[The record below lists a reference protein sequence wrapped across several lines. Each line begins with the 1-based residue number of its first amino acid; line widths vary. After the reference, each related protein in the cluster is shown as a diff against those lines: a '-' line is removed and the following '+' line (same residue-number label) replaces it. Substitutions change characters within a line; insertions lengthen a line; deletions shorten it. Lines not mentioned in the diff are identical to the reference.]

1 MMMLQHMSPHFGG
14 GQQTTADHGPGSSPR
29 STTPSP
35 PAQSPSPSPP
45 IHQTHLPVEREY
57 PIEEQPSRIMFRRSS
72 FHEDLPHYKR
82 EPRSRPSTPPATYIG
97 HHVRE
102 ASPEVPDSYYRPRS
116 QTPPVTPTH
125 QHHRITSV
133 IQERNIIRCIK
144 EEHPLRRGSI
154 EDDQQV
160 ASQYYRDHHALRY
173 QPHHGGEPD
182 EDEYDRERHY
192 HRRPQYDDEA
202 PKEDRHHHYSSSYH
216 RRRLLKRRDSL
227 HNDPDSDYSD
237 SQAGGDTDHYPKSE
251 EEDGGRDD
259 PDRPLDLSMKIQQR
273 ERKDSGGSDSDDS
286 AGLDSD
292 GVPRDRQGRP
302 YKKSLMK
309 RYLDTE
315 IPLPPQT
322 PSPPPQQRSSS
333 QSHSLLHHGSSH
345 HQQTSSSLLASSLSQ
360 SSQQYRPLLHGL
372 LSGTHISQ
380 APYHSRGYSTSS
392 TGSLPPSPADSGV
405 SDVDSSSSGG
415 QPACSDELKARL
427 GIPLTNGGGAGSGS
441 SSNNPANSG
450 CSTVLPP
457 GSAGGDG
464 GLPSLNSS
472 SSPTSCPTSLSSSVA
487 LSAAAA
493 AAAATQQHLQQQAQ
507 AHLPPGTFL
516 RPNFY
521 HHNSPPLRYLIQRD
535 VPLTDNYHYLHSMN
549 AAAAAGYPSS
559 HFPSAA
565 PSQRVQQLSA
575 GAGNGGLSVMSQ
587 HHLHPHHPHPGQHPG
602 AHVGNGSS
610 IGAMANGLVNG
621 LHHHS
626 QNVSS
631 SCPDELSYMLE
642 LGGFPPRKLKKP
654 KKPKLE
660 MGVKRKSREGSTTYL
675 WEFLL
680 KLLQDREYCPRFIK
694 WTNREKGVFK
704 LVDSKAVSKLW
715 GMHKNKPDMNYE
727 TMGRALRYYY
737 QRGILAKVDGQRGVP
752 VCRRTEGYY
761 RDRLLG
767 HIEQVREATGG
778 GGESVTTVG
787 PVVSGTISKQT
798 HTHTMT
804 LVRFPTVPYPGQQ
817 SSPLR
822 STSV

>member
-1 MMMLQHMSPHFGG
+1 MMLQHMSPHFGG

-202 PKEDRHHHYSSSYH
+202 PEEDRHHHYSSSYH

-309 RYLDTE
+309 RYCK
-315 IPLPPQT
+315 
-322 PSPPPQQRSSS
+322 
-333 QSHSLLHHGSSH
+333 
-345 HQQTSSSLLASSLSQ
+345 
-360 SSQQYRPLLHGL
+360 Y
-372 LSGTHISQ
+372 
-380 APYHSRGYSTSS
+380 
-392 TGSLPPSPADSGV
+392 
-405 SDVDSSSSGG
+405 
-415 QPACSDELKARL
+415 AR
-427 GIPLTNGGGAGSGS
+427 
-441 SSNNPANSG
+441 
-450 CSTVLPP
+450 
-457 GSAGGDG
+457 
-464 GLPSLNSS
+464 
-472 SSPTSCPTSLSSSVA
+472 
-487 LSAAAA
+487 
-493 AAAATQQHLQQQAQ
+493 
-507 AHLPPGTFL
+507 
-516 RPNFY
+516 
-521 HHNSPPLRYLIQRD
+521 
-535 VPLTDNYHYLHSMN
+535 
-549 AAAAAGYPSS
+549 
-559 HFPSAA
+559 
-565 PSQRVQQLSA
+565 
-575 GAGNGGLSVMSQ
+575 
-587 HHLHPHHPHPGQHPG
+587 
-602 AHVGNGSS
+602 
-610 IGAMANGLVNG
+610 
-621 LHHHS
+621 
-626 QNVSS
+626 
-631 SCPDELSYMLE
+631 
-642 LGGFPPRKLKKP
+642 
-654 KKPKLE
+654 
-660 MGVKRKSREGSTTYL
+660 
-675 WEFLL
+675 
-680 KLLQDREYCPRFIK
+680 
-694 WTNREKGVFK
+694 
-704 LVDSKAVSKLW
+704 
-715 GMHKNKPDMNYE
+715 
-727 TMGRALRYYY
+727 TMGN
-737 QRGILAKVDGQRGVP
+737 
-752 VCRRTEGYY
+752 TENSMYN
-761 RDRLLG
+761 
-767 HIEQVREATGG
+767 V
-778 GGESVTTVG
+778 
-787 PVVSGTISKQT
+787 
-798 HTHTMT
+798 
-804 LVRFPTVPYPGQQ
+804 
-817 SSPLR
+817 
-822 STSV
+822 

>member
-1 MMMLQHMSPHFGG
+1 MMMLQHMSPHFGS
-14 GQQTTADHGPGSSPR
+14 GQQTTTDHPGPASSPR
-29 STTPSP
+29 SATPSP
-35 PAQSPSPSPP
+35 PVQSPPPSPA
-45 IHQTHLPVEREY
+45 IHQTQLSDERDYPVEVE
-57 PIEEQPSRIMFRRSS
+57 PSTRIMFRRAS
-72 FHEDLPHYKR
+72 FHDEVPHYKR

-97 HHVRE
+97 HHVRD
-102 ASPEVPDSYYRPRS
+102 ASPEVANAYYRPRS
-116 QTPPVTPTH
+116 QTPPITPTY

-144 EEHPLRRGSI
+144 EERSPRRESTG
-154 EDDQQV
+154 EDHHV
-160 ASQYYRDHHALRY
+160 AAQYYRDHHTLRY
-173 QPHHGGEPD
+173 QPHHGAEE
-182 EDEYDRERHY
+182 EDEYDQERRY
-192 HRRPQYDDEA
+192 HRRAQYEDEA
-202 PKEDRHHHYSSSYH
+202 PEEDRHHHYSSSYH
-216 RRRLLKRRDSL
+216 RRRFSERRDSL
-227 HNDPDSDYSD
+227 QNDPDSDYSD
-237 SQAGGDTDHYPKSE
+237 SQAGGGASGDTDHYPKSDE
-251 EEDGGRDD
+251 EEGCGADD
-259 PDRPLDLSMKIQQR
+259 PDRPLDLSMKIKR
-273 ERKDSGGSDSDDS
+273 RARKDSGGSDSDDS
-286 AGLDSD
+286 AGPDSD
-292 GVPRDRQGRP
+292 GVHRDRQGRP

-333 QSHSLLHHGSSH
+333 QSHHLLHHGSSH
-345 HQQTSSSLLASSLSQ
+345 HQQSSSSLLASSLSQ
-360 SSQQYRPLLHGL
+360 TSQQHRPLLHGL

-427 GIPLTNGGGAGSGS
+427 GIPLSNGGCPGTS
-441 SSNNPANSG
+441 SNSNNPANAG
-450 CSTVLPP
+450 CGTVLPP
-457 GSAGGDG
+457 GSSGGGG

-472 SSPTSCPTSLSSSVA
+472 SSSTSGPASLSSSVA

-493 AAAATQQHLQQQAQ
+493 AAAATQQHIQQQAQ

-521 HHNSPPLRYLIQRD
+521 HHNSPPLRNIWNQRS

-549 AAAAAGYPSS
+549 AAAAGYPTS

-565 PSQRVQQLSA
+565 PSQRVQPLSA

-602 AHVGNGSS
+602 AHVGNGSVV
-610 IGAMANGLVNG
+610 GAMANGLVNG

-626 QNVSS
+626 QSVSS
-631 SCPDELSYMLE
+631 SCPDDLSYIME
-642 LGGFPPRKLKKP
+642 LNGFPPRKLKKP

-737 QRGILAKVDGQRGVP
+737 QRGILAKVDGQRLVYQFVDVP
-752 VCRRTEGYY
+752 K
-761 RDRLLG
+761 DI
-767 HIEQVREATGG
+767 IEIDCTG
-778 GGESVTTVG
+778 T
-787 PVVSGTISKQT
+787 
-798 HTHTMT
+798 
-804 LVRFPTVPYPGQQ
+804 
-817 SSPLR
+817 
-822 STSV
+822 